1 MFYEEVFKA
10 FELKGVRYLLVG
22 GLAVNLY
29 GCIRFTVD
37 MDIMVDLSE
46 GNLNKVIEVMNELDY
61 HPRVPVASAELAEE
75 KKRQEWLEKKGAK
88 VFTFIHRQKPFR
100 QVDLFLSNPIDFDEA
115 FTRKRTIDLEEG
127 GTVDLISLDDLI
139 VLKNI
144 SGRPRDL
151 EDIKHLTRIKGL
163 KKI

>member
-1 MFYEEVFKA
+1 MFYEEVFKE

-22 GLAVNLY
+22 GLAANLY
-29 GCIRFTVD
+29 GCIRFTMD
-37 MDIMVDLSE
+37 MDIMVDLGE
-46 GNLNKVIEVMNELDY
+46 ENLHKVIEVMDKLNY
-61 HPRVPVASAELAEE
+61 HPRVPVSSEELTKEE
-75 KKRQEWLEKKGAK
+75 RRQEWLKEKDAK

-115 FTRKRTIDLEEG
+115 FMKKQTISIEEG
-127 GTVDLISLDDLI
+127 ITVDLISLDDLI

-151 EDIKHLTRIKGL
+151 EDIKHLKRIKDLRGT
-163 KKI
+163 